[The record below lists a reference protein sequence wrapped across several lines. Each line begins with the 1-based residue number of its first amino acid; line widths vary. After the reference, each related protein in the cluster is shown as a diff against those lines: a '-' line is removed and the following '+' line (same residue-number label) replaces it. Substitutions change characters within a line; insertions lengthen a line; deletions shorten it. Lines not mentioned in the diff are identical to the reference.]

1 MATLGLNEEKMRRLA
16 KTYDKDAKK
25 LRDVGKD
32 IERKLKT
39 LDGQGWWGD
48 DARRF
53 ADQWRDLQAGLGLGR
68 FAPEFSGMDHRPAG
82 ELGSV
87 ATRQESVVEH
97 ERISNRAQ
105 PREGQ
110 AARRA
115 VPRGLEE
122 AQRSC

>member
-53 ADQWRDLQAGLGLGR
+53 ADQWRDLQ
-68 FAPEFSGMDHRPAG
+68 
-82 ELGSV
+82 
-87 ATRQESVVEH
+87 
-97 ERISNRAQ
+97 
-105 PREGQ
+105 
-110 AARRA
+110 
-115 VPRGLEE
+115 
-122 AQRSC
+122 RSCLETSASTLDDYGMRLERNVQAQVDVSKQV